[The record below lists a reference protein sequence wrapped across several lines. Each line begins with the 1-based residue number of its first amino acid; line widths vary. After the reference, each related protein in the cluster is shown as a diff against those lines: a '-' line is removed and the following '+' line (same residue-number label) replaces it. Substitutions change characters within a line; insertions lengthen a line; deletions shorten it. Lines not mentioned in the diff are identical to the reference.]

1 MANLAV
7 EMCDLDLLMVV
18 LNYLVSREIV
28 LQYCL
33 ALLVDPSQP
42 LNMLLLLNKLI
53 GVEHLNPEI
62 FHFVHPTFYILKE
75 VFTEFLGLI
84 GVALNLPQALGHILI
99 CLTVSF
105 L

>member
-53 GVEHLNPEI
+53 GVEHLNP
-62 FHFVHPTFYILKE
+62 
-75 VFTEFLGLI
+75 
-84 GVALNLPQALGHILI
+84 
-99 CLTVSF
+99 
-105 L
+105 